1 MTQTSTKVIAIKI
14 VGYLDFTT
22 AKVYKTKAALKA
34 AITLRSSKA
43 AKEVVKAVKGT
54 KDYINGVVCSLM
66 EGQILKDKLL
76 AAKKLLR
83 SKWTFERQRVY
94 LTLMKLYGLHI
105 ESYLKAA

>member
-1 MTQTSTKVIAIKI
+1 MRQDTKVIAIKI

-22 AKVYKTKAALKA
+22 GKVYKTKAALKA
-34 AITLRSSKA
+34 VITARTNKA

-54 KDYINGVVCSLM
+54 KDYLKWVVYSLM
-66 EGQILKDKLL
+66 QGQILKDKLI

-105 ESYLKAA
+105 ESYLKVA